1 MEDAARRDP
10 RVRFQRNERNLGMSA
25 NFNALA
31 RAARGEFLVAIG
43 DDDRLL
49 PEFVSRLVGVM
60 RPELHVA
67 FSNHY
72 LINAEGTRLEPE
84 SREYTRHYGRDTI
97 PAGVLENADAAAW
110 RQSIPMS
117 ASLLRTADLQRLRFR
132 EDLNTPDVEFFIRL
146 AREGARF
153 IFVPEYL
160 MEYRVHL
167 GAMTASGLWTEELV
181 ECLTPIEVK
190 PEIEP
195 YKRQFLIPMVVN
207 AVSRCLQQGNM
218 ERARAFL
225 RNKYYPAR
233 PSCMGEWERVS
244 TFVTSGRRW
253 RRTMKQATRCAMLFG
268 RLLQGFCANL
278 PASVGSPIYRAV
290 RRVSSSGFSEER
302 SDSMMARGI
311 LLRGRDAAL
320 WPCSGDFPKYDTR
333 ADDLELC
340 CPRRRDSL
348 ANRLAAIAATALSG
362 PDLLIPEQ
370 CV

>member
-1 MEDAARRDP
+1 MIPLVSIIIPTLNRPRYLQEAIETGLAQTHSNIEVLVFDNGMLDETRVVAENVARRDP

-31 RAARGEFLVAIG
+31 EAARGEFLVAIG

-60 RPELHVA
+60 RPELAVA

-72 LINAEGTRLEPE
+72 LINADGKRLEPE

-117 ASLLRTADLQRLRFR
+117 ASLLRTADVLRLRFR

-146 AREGARF
+146 AHEGARF
-153 IFVPEYL
+153 VFVPEYL

-167 GAMTASGLWTEELV
+167 GAMTTGGLWTEELV

-190 PEIEP
+190 PEIES

-207 AVSRCLQQGNM
+207 AVSRCLQQGNTK
-218 ERARAFL
+218 RARTFL
-225 RNKYYPAR
+225 RNKYYPRRLREWRNASGSR
-233 PSCMGEWERVS
+233 PLSPRPVLEGKDETGQVLRY
-244 TFVTSGRRW
+244 
-253 RRTMKQATRCAMLFG
+253 ALG
-268 RLLQGFCANL
+268 RLLQGFCAKL
-278 PASVGSPIYRAV
+278 PASVGSPIYRVV
-290 RRVSSSGFSEER
+290 RRVSSGAFF
-302 SDSMMARGI
+302 RG
-311 LLRGRDAAL
+311 A
-320 WPCSGDFPKYDTR
+320 
-333 ADDLELC
+333 
-340 CPRRRDSL
+340 
-348 ANRLAAIAATALSG
+348 
-362 PDLLIPEQ
+362 
-370 CV
+370 

>member
-1 MEDAARRDP
+1 
-10 RVRFQRNERNLGMSA
+10 MSA

-60 RPELHVA
+60 RPGLRVA

-72 LINAEGTRLEPE
+72 LINAEGKRLEPE

-97 PAGVLENADAAAW
+97 PAGVLENANAAAW

-117 ASLLRTADLQRLRFR
+117 AALLRTADLQRLRFR
-132 EDLNTPDVEFFIRL
+132 EHLNTPDVEFFIRL
-146 AREGARF
+146 AQEGARF

-160 MEYRVHL
+160 MEYRIHS
-167 GAMTASGLWTEELV
+167 GAVTAGGLWTEELV

-207 AVSRCLQQGNM
+207 GVSRCLQQGNM

-225 RNKYYPAR
+225 RNKYYPRRHRAKEN
-233 PSCMGEWERVS
+233 G
-244 TFVTSGRRW
+244 SGYRSFSPGPALEVQD
-253 RRTMKQATRCAMLFG
+253 KSGQALRYALG

-278 PASVGSPIYRAV
+278 PGSIGSPIYRVV
-290 RRVSSSGFSEER
+290 RRASLGGFS
-302 SDSMMARGI
+302 
-311 LLRGRDAAL
+311 GRA
-320 WPCSGDFPKYDTR
+320 
-333 ADDLELC
+333 
-340 CPRRRDSL
+340 
-348 ANRLAAIAATALSG
+348 
-362 PDLLIPEQ
+362 
-370 CV
+370 

>member
-1 MEDAARRDP
+1 MGDAARRDP

-60 RPELHVA
+60 RPELGVA

-146 AREGARF
+146 ALQGARF

-160 MEYRVHL
+160 MEYRIHL
-167 GAMTASGLWTEELV
+167 GAVTASGLWTEELV

-195 YKRQFLIPMVVN
+195 YKRKLLIPMVVN

-225 RNKYYPAR
+225 RNKYYPR
-233 PSCMGEWERVS
+233 
-244 TFVTSGRRW
+244 GRRVW
-253 RRTMKQATRCAMLFG
+253 WNGSRYPTSVTRAGAGGARRKRPRAALCSRQTFARFLREFAC
-268 RLLQGFCANL
+268 
-278 PASVGSPIYRAV
+278 VGGISDL
-290 RRVSSSGFSEER
+290 SSGSVASAWGAFPGER
-302 SDSMMARGI
+302 SHLVMAR
-311 LLRGRDAAL
+311 
-320 WPCSGDFPKYDTR
+320 
-333 ADDLELC
+333 
-340 CPRRRDSL
+340 SL
-348 ANRLAAIAATALSG
+348 PIRQSS
-362 PDLLIPEQ
+362 
-370 CV
+370 